1 MWEDGPIPD
10 ELRAFPGYLLARLG
24 DASRRRFHR
33 ALEPEGLH
41 PRHFGVMNMV
51 AAQPGVS
58 QQQLHEQT
66 GIDPSSMVAAI
77 DALERHGLAERRPH
91 PDDRRA
97 RAIYLTA
104 AGTQKLKR
112 VRALAG
118 RLQRELFAPLT
129 EQERETFIDL
139 LAKLA
144 AGMPPTKL
152 AAAELPAA
160 DGTGAGRRSDQ
171 RAAVEANGAPAAE
184 APAAPLGAATA
195 RRRKA

>member
-1 MWEDGPIPD
+1 MWEDGPIPG

-24 DASRRRFHR
+24 DSSRRRFHR

-66 GIDPSSMVAAI
+66 GIDPSSMVAVI
-77 DALERHGLAERRPH
+77 DELERHGLAERRPH

-97 RAIYLTA
+97 RAIYLTDT
-104 AGTQKLKR
+104 GEQKLKR
-112 VRALAG
+112 VRALAA

-129 EQERETFIDL
+129 AQERDTFIDL
-139 LAKLA
+139 LVKLA
-144 AGMPPTKL
+144 TGVPATKL
-152 AAAELPAA
+152 AAAETAGGVGDTGARSNAVADTHERAPGGAA
-160 DGTGAGRRSDQ
+160 DATIAS
-171 RAAVEANGAPAAE
+171 GAP
-184 APAAPLGAATA
+184 
-195 RRRKA
+195 RRGRS